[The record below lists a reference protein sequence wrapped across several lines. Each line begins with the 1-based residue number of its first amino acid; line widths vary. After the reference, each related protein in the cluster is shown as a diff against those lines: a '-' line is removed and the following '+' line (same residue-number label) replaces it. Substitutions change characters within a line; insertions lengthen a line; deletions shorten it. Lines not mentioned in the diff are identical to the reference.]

1 MDLCMMY
8 LEEAEKC
15 AESIDSVSLFES
27 VFVEGSDVKAS
38 FNEET
43 EKKSFGLLRKA
54 VNAIQRIFHRI
65 QQIIS
70 DFLDYF
76 RLDTTERSEFKKFE
90 EECRKNPEF
99 ANKKVTVQNWKAIQK
114 QYDATLK
121 EMEKTARALAKSED
135 EAGPNLL
142 NTMQEKAKNVALDF
156 SKIAGKAGTTLTIK
170 ELIHLCQQSKEN
182 AETIKEMIEFDME
195 TTNVLEKKIGEAET
209 KKLYKQVKKLSSK
222 CKLVRLIAG
231 ARTKNAN
238 FMQSWQKD
246 ALLSIRKAWKDMKKN
261 GELTKDSERLVNGA
275 FRIAKNAGKQAIS
288 DNLADRNERR
298 RLKRRAKEL
307 QKENDK
313 IESMMNKPEKE
324 KKSRKERRRDKE
336 NKEEKHDW
344 QAEYYK
350 AVKDGH

>member
-27 VFVEGSDVKAS
+27 VFVEGSDDKAS

-76 RLDTTERSEFKKFE
+76 RLDATERSEFKKFE

-99 ANKKVTVQNWKAIQK
+99 ANKKVTVQSWKEIQK
-114 QYDATLK
+114 QYDVTLK
-121 EMEKTARALAKSED
+121 KMEKIARALAKSED

-142 NTMQEKAKNVALDF
+142 NAMQEKVKNVALDF
-156 SKIAGKAGTTLTIK
+156 SKIAGKAGVTMTIK
-170 ELIHLCQQSKEN
+170 ELINLCKQSKES
-182 AETIKEMIEFDME
+182 AETIKEMIEFDMQ
-195 TTNVLEKKIGEAET
+195 TTKVLEQKIGEAET

-222 CKLVRLIAG
+222 CKLVRLIGG

-238 FMQSWQKD
+238 LMQSWQKD
-246 ALLSIRKAWKDMKKN
+246 AILSIRGAWKDMKKN
-261 GELTKDSERLVNGA
+261 GELSEDSEKLVDGA
-275 FRIAKNAGKQAIS
+275 FTIAKNAGKQAIS
-288 DNLADRNERR
+288 DNLSDRS
-298 RLKRRAKEL
+298 KRRGLRRKAKDLE
-307 QKENDK
+307 KENDK
-313 IESMMNKPEKE
+313 AESKMNKPKKE

-336 NKEEKHDW
+336 NNEEKHDW